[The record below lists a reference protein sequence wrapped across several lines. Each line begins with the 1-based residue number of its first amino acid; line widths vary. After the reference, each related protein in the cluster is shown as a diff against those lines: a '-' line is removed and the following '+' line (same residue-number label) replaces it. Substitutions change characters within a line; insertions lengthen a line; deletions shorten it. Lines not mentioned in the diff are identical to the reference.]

1 MDADER
7 NEFLLWLQ
15 ERADK
20 QDDSLDV
27 DVLLDARKAAQAKT
41 DGDG

>member
-1 MDADER
+1 MDADDR
-7 NEFLLWLQ
+7 HEFLLWLQ

-27 DVLLDARKAAQAKT
+27 DVLLDARKAAQAKA